1 MRAALLL
8 VATALALA
16 LAVPALVAPT
26 AISAAIREESR
37 LHARFLGNAAARDA
51 LERARRWLGL
61 AASPDAEIAQAATAQ
76 SDPLSARL
84 ADVGARILETA
95 YFQRARALV
104 RLAAHRAA
112 ALVEWLLLG
121 LPILIAAI
129 ADGAVMRTVKTRS
142 FVHLS
147 PVLFGLGLHG
157 ALAVLGGA
165 LVLLLVPHTIHPLA
179 WAGLL
184 ASLAVAARSTVAN
197 FHRLR

>member
-37 LHARFLGNAAARDA
+37 LHAFYLGNAAERDA

-61 AASPDAEIAQAATAQ
+61 AAPPDAEIAQAATAQ

-84 ADVGARILETA
+84 ANVGARILETA
-95 YFQRARALV
+95 YFERARALV

-157 ALAVLGGA
+157 ALTVLGGA

>member
-37 LHARFLGNAAARDA
+37 LHAFYLGNAAERDA

-61 AASPDAEIAQAATAQ
+61 AAPPDAEIAQAATAQ

-84 ADVGARILETA
+84 ANVGARILETA
-95 YFQRARALV
+95 YFERARALV